1 MARSRLV
8 SFRQLAEF
16 GQVTLRAA
24 RDWAVKPD
32 FPSRSGRRG
41 WAVAEVRA
49 WLTEHATGSHAQAGT
64 PPAGVA
70 ALRERKLVK
79 EIEYL
84 DARVHRSVEESETVS
99 RARAVE
105 DREAR
110 FAWARAI
117 ARVIVEQVERWRMAQ
132 AARADTAPMRT
143 AIDVLARDLRA
154 TLKDGS
160 VEAFEA
166 GAAKRAEGD
175 KC

>member
-1 MARSRLV
+1 MARRRLV

-16 GQVTLRAA
+16 GGVTLRAA
-24 RDWAVKPD
+24 RDWAVRPD
-32 FPSRSGRRG
+32 FPTRSGRRG

-49 WLTEHATGSHAQAGT
+49 WLTEHATSSHAQAGT

-70 ALRERKLVK
+70 ALRERKLQK

-84 DARVHRSVEESETVS
+84 DARVNRSVEESETVS

-105 DREAR
+105 DRETR
-110 FAWARAI
+110 LLWARAI
-117 ARVIVEQVERWRMAQ
+117 AAVIVDEVERWRMAQ
-132 AARADTAPMRT
+132 AARAETAPMRT

-154 TLKDGS
+154 TLKDGY

-166 GAAKRAEGD
+166 GVAKRPQAGE
-175 KC
+175 